1 MVAYLLQESAVTGE
15 PFVHMRFPALGDGDG
30 CCQGAKGNMQDFP
43 DLSFYSCRLLLHSE
57 VGRVHIVN
65 PTTGWYVQVF
75 AGQIIYIFNS
85 FGLNLLVCFTGST
98 VNLGDFVVFY

>member
-43 DLSFYSCRLLLHSE
+43 YLSFYDNRLLLHSE

-65 PTTGWYVQVF
+65 PTIGRYVQVF